1 MQDKQLDSFIALGKA
16 LTRLQEALAENPE
29 KNSLAIDATI
39 QRFEFCIELFWKV
52 LKKFLQEE
60 GSQAKSPKEAL
71 QEAFQ
76 LEWIHDEQLWL
87 TMLADRN
94 STSQTYNEELALKIY
109 SHLHNYYQKM
119 NEVYQNL
126 NKKNP

>member
-1 MQDKQLDSFIALGKA
+1 MKDKQLDSFIALGKA
-16 LTRLQEALAENPE
+16 LTQLQEALAENPE

-39 QRFEFCIELFWKV
+39 Q
-52 LKKFLQEE
+52 

-94 STSQTYNEELALKIY
+94 STSLTYNEELALKIY
-109 SHLHNYYQKM
+109 SHIHNYYQKM